1 MKAISLTKRPE
12 PDIARAAKL
21 IRAGHLV
28 AFPTETVYGLGANAL
43 DSEAVDRIFVAKG
56 RPATS
61 PLIVHVDGTT
71 MAKTIVS
78 DWPAD
83 AQHLADRFWPGAL
96 TLVLP
101 KQSIVPDRVTAGL
114 PTVGVRVPAHPLA
127 LRLICEAGVPIAAPS
142 ANRFTELSATTAEH
156 VRRNLGA
163 QVAMILDGGPTQV
176 GIESTVLSLAG
187 PRPVILRLGMVSRAD
202 LESVI
207 GPVEV
212 DVSPVD
218 GPHASPGLHRKHYS
232 PKTRLVLTE
241 QGVLP
246 ADGRGAYLFITT
258 EAQAERV
265 IRMPADPVAYASK
278 LYAVL
283 HDLDRQDLD
292 WIAVE
297 PPPMTASWA
306 AISDRLRRAA
316 G

>member
-1 MKAISLTKRPE
+1 M
-12 PDIARAAKL
+12 
-21 IRAGHLV
+21 

-43 DSEAVDRIFVAKG
+43 NSEAVDRIFVAKG

-83 AQHLADRFWPGAL
+83 AQHLADCFWPGAL

-101 KQSIVPDRVTAGL
+101 KESIVPDRVTAGL

-127 LRLICEAGVPIAAPS
+127 LRLICEAQVPIAAPS

-156 VRRNLGA
+156 VRRNLGT

-232 PKTRLVLTE
+232 PKTRLLLTE

-246 ADGRGAYLFITT
+246 AVGRGAYLFITR

-283 HDLDRQDLD
+283 HDLDRQELD

-297 PPPMTASWA
+297 PPPMTAPWA